1 MIRLKRF
8 TTHILIPLAPSLFLG
23 ACGAVRQAVPEAES
37 STTVTGNAML
47 GPVDGATVTA
57 YALAEDGSLDTSVV
71 LGTATTDSN
80 GEYTLTIPNSALP
93 VDAPIGLEMNGGTYT
108 EESSGDTVDLSG
120 KSYTTLLASVDKSSS
135 VNAAVGPL
143 PDMAFKKFKAQ
154 MDAGLPPD
162 STMKKLVT
170 DSNYQVSQAFG
181 ISDVVGVLP
190 ANTYGTIPDDTR
202 GQYALVMA
210 AISKAAHTAGT
221 DSTAMADAY
230 GKSLLDHGDF
240 SAVGSGS
247 VDVKDATG
255 HAVSFTPPSLSN
267 LATTVTQ
274 IGAGSITLPGVKPPE
289 TFSPPNF
296 KEAPPTTA
304 PPAYVP
310 GTPPKLPPIEKPN
323 VPSTPAAP
331 GTSTNVPHH

>member
-1 MIRLKRF
+1 MTHSDEDRISKEDRLMIRLKRF

-170 DSNYQVSQAFG
+170 DSNYQVSQA
-181 ISDVVGVLP
+181 SWLRSRKRL
-190 ANTYGTIPDDTR
+190 TR
-202 GQYALVMA
+202 QAQIQPLWPMP
-210 AISKAAHTAGT
+210 
-221 DSTAMADAY
+221 MERAY
-230 GKSLLDHGDF
+230 WI
-240 SAVGSGS
+240 
-247 VDVKDATG
+247 
-255 HAVSFTPPSLSN
+255 
-267 LATTVTQ
+267 TV
-274 IGAGSITLPGVKPPE
+274 IFRLWEVARWM
-289 TFSPPNF
+289 
-296 KEAPPTTA
+296 
-304 PPAYVP
+304 
-310 GTPPKLPPIEKPN
+310 
-323 VPSTPAAP
+323 
-331 GTSTNVPHH
+331 